1 VRHVTDFDVVLAA
14 LTGPKNRAVRA
25 GLELLGLRQEGS
37 EFPVDLTALDL
48 SASWIDTEDGLV
60 SQRCAK

>member
-1 VRHVTDFDVVLAA
+1 VLAA